1 MKKILIIQGGGRPK
15 GNTRQLVDA
24 LAQGAMEAGHEVEIV
39 SLNRLQVNGCLG
51 CNACRYGKLCIQK
64 DGFNELVPKIKEAD
78 CIGLCLA
85 TAVLDDLVQAESI
98 CRALLLHCGGRSEP
112 AAGAV

>member
-24 LAQGAMEAGHEVEIV
+24 FAQGAMDAGHTVEIV
-39 SLNRLQVNGCLG
+39 SLNKTPVSGCLG
-51 CNACRYGKLCIQK
+51 CNAYRYGKPCIQRRLQRACSQNQS
-64 DGFNELVPKIKEAD
+64 GRLHS
-78 CIGLCLA
+78 LCLPA
-85 TAVLDDLVQAESI
+85 AVLDDLVQAESI
-98 CRALLLHCGGRSEP
+98 RGAVLLHCGGGPKP